1 MLELNINIKN
11 ISKLGPTT
19 AKRLNKLGINTI
31 YDLLFYFPFKYDIFK
46 KTSIK
51 NLRPNTKVCVV
62 AQIEIIQNKRSI
74 HKKMNITEAIL
85 NDGTG
90 KLKVIWFNQPFL
102 GKILKAG
109 DIISLAG
116 KIELDFGGYLM
127 VSPIYEKINSGTPL
141 HTQGIIPNYHLTEK
155 LSQKQLRFLINKVIS
170 LAKQIKD
177 WLPAE
182 VKQEL
187 KLLNLAEAIQKIHFP
202 QNESDIQKARK
213 RLAFDELFLIQI
225 QAQLIRKNLDKYKAP
240 IIPFAK
246 KQIKNFVNNLPFKLT
261 NSQRK
266 TAWEIIQDMEKDK
279 PMMRLL
285 EGDVGSGK
293 TMVAIIAMLNATAN
307 SRDNQAVIMV
317 PTEILALQHYQN
329 ITYFLKNFNIKIA
342 LLTRSEKRLN
352 SQEKKLSKKKILETI
367 KSGEAQIIIGTHAL
381 IQEELKFKNL
391 VLAIIDEQ
399 HRFGVE
405 QRKLLIKKVGDK
417 KIMPHMLSMTATP
430 IPRSLALALYGD
442 LDLSIIS
449 EMPKG
454 RKKIITKI
462 VPEEKRQD
470 AYNFIKEQ
478 LKQGRQAFVICPL
491 IDSSDKLGV
500 KSVKEEYKKLK
511 EQIFPEFNIEILHGR
526 LKPKEKEEIMQK
538 FLDKKI
544 DILVST
550 SVVEVGVDVPNATI
564 MIIEGAERF
573 GLPQLHQ
580 FRGRV
585 GRGEHQSYCFA
596 FTNNKSE
603 KTLKRLQAFEM
614 YYDGFSL
621 AKIDLKFR
629 GPGEVYGTAQKGF
642 PELKVANLFDYNLIK
657 LAREQAIKI
666 IKKDSNLAN
675 YPLLKA
681 KINSSS

>member
-1 MLELNINIKN
+1 MLELNTTIKN
-11 ISKLGPTT
+11 INKLGLTT
-19 AKRLNKLGINTI
+19 TKKLNKLGINTI

-46 KTSIK
+46 KTFIK
-51 NLRPNTKVCVV
+51 NLQPNTKVCIV

-74 HKKMNITEAIL
+74 YKKINITEAIL

-90 KLKVIWFNQPFL
+90 KLKVVWFNQPFL
-102 GKILKAG
+102 GKILKVG
-109 DIISLAG
+109 DMISLAG
-116 KIELDFGGYLM
+116 KIDLDFSGYLM
-127 VSPIYEKINSGTPL
+127 VSPIYEKINSGTSL
-141 HTQGIIPNYHLTEK
+141 HTQGIIPHYHLTEK
-155 LSQKQLRFLINKVIS
+155 LSQKQLRFLINKVIP

-177 WLPAE
+177 WLPTE
-182 VKQEL
+182 IKQKL

-202 QNESDIQKARK
+202 QNKSDIQKARK

-225 QAQLIRKNLDKYKAP
+225 QTQLIRKNLNKYKAP

-266 TAWEIIQDMEKDK
+266 AAWEIIQDMEKDK
-279 PMMRLL
+279 PMVRLL

-293 TMVAIIAMLNATAN
+293 TMVAIIAMLNAVAN
-307 SRDNQAVIMV
+307 SKNNQAVIMV
-317 PTEILALQHYQN
+317 PTEILAIQHYQT
-329 ITYFLKNFNIKIA
+329 ITYFLKNFNTKIA
-342 LLTRSEKRLN
+342 LITRGEKKLN
-352 SQEKKLSKKKILETI
+352 FQEKKFSKKKILEII
-367 KSGEAQIIIGTHAL
+367 KKGEAQIIIGTHTL

-405 QRKLLIKKVGDK
+405 QRKLLIKKVGNK
-417 KIMPHMLSMTATP
+417 TIMPHLLSMTATP

-442 LDLSIIS
+442 LDLSIIT

-462 VPEEKRQD
+462 VPEKKRQA
-470 AYNFIKEQ
+470 AYNFIKKQ
-478 LKQGRQAFVICPL
+478 LKQGRQVFVICPL

-511 EQIFPEFNIEILHGR
+511 EQIFSEFNIEILHGR
-526 LKPKEKEEIMQK
+526 LKHKKKEEIMQN
-538 FLDKKI
+538 FLNKKI

-550 SVVEVGVDVPNATI
+550 SVVEVGVDISNATI

-573 GLPQLHQ
+573 GLSQLHQ

-585 GRGEHQSYCFA
+585 GRGKHQSYCFA
-596 FTNNKSE
+596 FTNNKNK
-603 KTLKRLQAFEM
+603 KTLERLHAFEK
-614 YYDGFSL
+614 YHDGFNL

-642 PELKVANLFDYNLIK
+642 PELKIANLFDYNLIK
-657 LAREQAIKI
+657 LAHEQAIKTI
-666 IKKDSNLAN
+666 EKDPNLIN

-681 KINSSS
+681 KIQFSS

>member
-1 MLELNINIKN
+1 MLEPNTSIKN
-11 ISKLGPTT
+11 IGKLSLTT
-19 AKRLNKLGINTI
+19 TKRLNKLGINTV
-31 YDLLFYFPFKYDIFK
+31 YDLLFYFPFKYEIFK

-62 AQIEIIQNKRSI
+62 AQIEIIQNKRSV

-90 KLKVIWFNQPFL
+90 KLKVVWFNQPFL

-127 VSPIYEKINSGTPL
+127 ASPIYEKINSGTPL
-141 HTQGIIPNYHLTEK
+141 HTQGIIPSYHLTEK
-155 LSQKQLRFLINKVIS
+155 LSQKQLRFLINKIIP

-177 WLPAE
+177 WLPSSI
-182 VKQEL
+182 KQEL
-187 KLLNLAEAIQKIHFP
+187 KLLDLTEAIQKIHFP
-202 QNESDIQKARK
+202 QNESDIKKARK
-213 RLAFDELFLIQI
+213 RLSFDELFLIQI

-240 IIPFAK
+240 TIPFAK
-246 KQIKNFVNNLPFKLT
+246 KYVKNFVNSLPFRLT
-261 NSQRK
+261 NSQRQ
-266 TAWEIIQDMEKDK
+266 TAWEIIQDMGKDK

-293 TMVAIIAMLNATAN
+293 TIVAIIAMLNAVTSLKN
-307 SRDNQAVIMV
+307 NQVVIMV
-317 PTEILALQHYQN
+317 PTEILALQHYQT
-329 ITYFLKNFNIKIA
+329 ITSLLKNFNIKIA
-342 LLTRSEKRLN
+342 LLTKSEKRLN
-352 SQEKKLSKKKILETI
+352 SQEKKLSKKKILEII
-367 KSGEAQIIIGTHAL
+367 KRGEAQIIIGTHTL
-381 IQEELKFKNL
+381 IQEELEFKNL

-399 HRFGVE
+399 HRFGVK
-405 QRKLLIKKVGDK
+405 QRKLLIEKAGHKEM
-417 KIMPHMLSMTATP
+417 MPHMLSMTATP

-454 RKKIITKI
+454 RKKIITKV
-462 VPEEKRQD
+462 VPEEKRQA
-470 AYNFIKEQ
+470 AYDFIKEQ

-491 IDSSDKLGV
+491 IDYSDKLGV
-500 KSVKEEYKKLK
+500 KSVKEEYKKLR
-511 EQIFPEFNIEILHGR
+511 EQIFPESNIAILHGR
-526 LKPKEKEEIMQK
+526 LKPKEKEEIMQN
-538 FLDKKI
+538 FLNKKI

-596 FTNNKSE
+596 FTNNKNE
-603 KTLKRLQAFEM
+603 KTLKRLRAFEM

-642 PELKVANLFDYNLIK
+642 PELKIANLFDYDLIK

-666 IKKDSNLAN
+666 IKKDPNLAN

-681 KINSSS
+681 KIQSFP